1 MSTMYLS
8 IFTSFW
14 RGFFTGVKSIISI
27 LTGAEQAS
35 GSILV
40 FLDAHTEAAPG
51 WLPPILNEIVQD
63 RTRVIVPV
71 VDDIMDDTF
80 AYDVVENDHVRG
92 GLDWKL
98 LHAWIDPQL
107 LIRDQTPVDA
117 FPTPTMIGMISH
129 KKSLITI
136 FGHKHK
142 ILNFIKKFEI
152 WKFSLKNLNFHKK
165 FEIFHTKIS
174 TAFDFGLYM
183 E

>member
-1 MSTMYLS
+1 MFSIS

-14 RGFFTGVKSIISI
+14 SGIFTGVKSIIPI

-98 LHAWIDPQL
+98 LHAWIDPEL

-136 FGHKHK
+136 FGYKHK
-142 ILNFIKKFEI
+142 IKNFI
-152 WKFSLKNLNFHKK
+152 
-165 FEIFHTKIS
+165 
-174 TAFDFGLYM
+174 
-183 E
+183 

>member
-71 VDDIMDDTF
+71 V
-80 AYDVVENDHVRG
+80 
-92 GLDWKL
+92 
-98 LHAWIDPQL
+98 
-107 LIRDQTPVDA
+107 
-117 FPTPTMIGMISH
+117 GMISH
-129 KKSLITI
+129 KKSLIKF

-142 ILNFIKKFEI
+142 IKNFIKEFDI
-152 WKFSLKNLNFHKK
+152 FHK
-165 FEIFHTKIS
+165 KIS
-174 TAFDFGLYM
+174 TAFDFGLYL